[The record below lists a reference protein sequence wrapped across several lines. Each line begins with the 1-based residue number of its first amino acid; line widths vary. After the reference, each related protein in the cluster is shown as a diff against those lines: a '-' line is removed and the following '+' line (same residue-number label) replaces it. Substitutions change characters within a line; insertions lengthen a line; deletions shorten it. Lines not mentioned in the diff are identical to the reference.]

1 MLTLK
6 EVIMKL
12 KNKKALLQQVENY
25 REITDYCKK
34 WKKDRILE
42 VRDEIDELLQLK
54 AIEEGA

>member
-1 MLTLK
+1 
-6 EVIMKL
+6 MKL

-25 REITDYCKK
+25 REITYYCKK